1 MSMAKARYVMGQTT
15 VSALQL
21 PTADDDD
28 DTEEENFIDA
38 STTVNTQECT
48 RYLSILY
55 RKYICLS

>member
-1 MSMAKARYVMGQTT
+1 MAKARYVMGQTT

-28 DTEEENFIDA
+28 DTAEENFIDA

-48 RYLSILY
+48 RYLYPI
-55 RKYICLS
+55 